1 MSILLILEL
10 QLSDPKP
17 TRRCIGPQ
25 YNLRRDQNRMEMK
38 QKKKKEKHKQK
49 KTEEVKQREVFQTAS
64 DRTKHIKIQHHWIQ
78 KVVKHGDI
86 KLQHCPTE
94 EMVADVLTKPL
105 GKRQLFKLRSKLG
118 MIESKPQVS

>member
-1 MSILLILEL
+1 MRKKEREQTHMSSLLILEL

-64 DRTKHIKIQHHWIQ
+64 DTPPASIVFFGESPIFSQKRECKI
-78 KVVKHGDI
+78 
-86 KLQHCPTE
+86 
-94 EMVADVLTKPL
+94 L
-105 GKRQLFKLRSKLG
+105 GSALVSKSACISLVG
-118 MIESKPQVS
+118 T